1 MKAATLVVAALLC
14 FALCAFAA
22 AGAVPLADNHVDVP
36 VLLDATNTT
45 AIVSLTND
53 IPDSSFT
60 ILYDDA
66 LIHVLA
72 THHAGVSLSLS

>member
-1 MKAATLVVAALLC
+1 MKAATLLVAALLC

-22 AGAVPLADNHVDVP
+22 ADAVPLADNHVDNP

-60 ILYDDA
+60 I
-66 LIHVLA
+66 
-72 THHAGVSLSLS
+72 